1 MFFPLCLLS
10 GFFIYVLSSIIWK
23 WYAYMDFC
31 FVSLLLSYFM
41 FSELPGS
48 VVWCL
53 TFIWESLIII
63 ASDILSVSF
72 FFSLSISFMHMLHL
86 CSYNKDVTIFW
97 QNILFSF
104 SQYSVLFF
112 LVFVLS
118 LFFFFFISKILL
130 VYPLVQNGSFSP
142 FLAGSLWAFFW
153 GIYCGN
159 LVTS

>member
-1 MFFPLCLLS
+1 MFFPLWLLLV
-10 GFFIYVLSSIIWK
+10 FFICVLSSIIWK
-23 WYAYMDFC
+23 WYAYMGFC
-31 FVSLLLSYFM
+31 FVSLLLSYFV

-104 SQYSVLFF
+104 SQDSVLFF
-112 LVFVLS
+112 LVFVL
-118 LFFFFFISKILL
+118 LFFCISKILL
-130 VYPLVQNGSFSP
+130 VYPLFQNGSFSP
-142 FLAGSLWAFFW
+142 SLAGSMQAFFW
-153 GIYCGN
+153 GSYCGN